1 MFRFSF
7 YNSFVHVHGDAH
19 TALHGLAKGG
29 GRAMT
34 TIETIAEKAGVSR
47 GTVDRVLHNR
57 GQVKPETAEKVRAVM
72 EEIEFEPNALG
83 RAFYLSRKKNK
94 IGVLVSFRE
103 PDFQKQVMQG
113 INSGVAYAKQH
124 GLETLIE
131 FAPPGDP
138 NSYLAALD
146 RLLDSGVQGLV
157 IRGIV
162 SEAVNARLRA
172 LSEERL
178 PIITYNQ
185 DIESSLRDCFVG
197 QDSYKSGACAAFLMQ
212 QISPQKG
219 CTLIVGVDRLHE
231 SSEERIRGFAGH
243 FLAAPGG
250 GMNVS
255 HIIYGKGDHDLV
267 YRLTRSKLAEL
278 PELTGVFVS
287 GAGLSGAAQA
297 VEDAGLSGT
306 VKIVGFDI
314 TDSNVAFMKKGTV
327 QFLID
332 QGPYLQGYQSMQLL
346 TDAIFQGRPVET
358 AYYDTGIQIK
368 NLYNC

>member
-1 MFRFSF
+1 M
-7 YNSFVHVHGDAH
+7 
-19 TALHGLAKGG
+19 
-29 GRAMT
+29 
-34 TIETIAEKAGVSR
+34 
-47 GTVDRVLHNR
+47 DRVLHNR

-72 EEIEFEPNALG
+72 EEMEFEPNALG

-212 QISPQKG
+212 QISPKQG
-219 CTLIVGVDRLHE
+219 CTLIVGVDRLHQ
-231 SSEERIRGFAGH
+231 SSEERIRGFTGH
-243 FLAAPGG
+243 FKSCTDS
-250 GMNVS
+250 GMDVS
-255 HIIYGKGDHDLV
+255 HVIYGGGDHDLV
-267 YRLTRSKLAEL
+267 YRLTRGKLTEL

-297 VEDAGLSGT
+297 VDDAGLSGR
-306 VKIVGFDI
+306 VKIVGFDV

-332 QGPYLQGYQSMQLL
+332 QGPYLQGYQSIQLL
-346 TDAIFQGRPVET
+346 TDAIFQDRPIET
-358 AYYDTGIQIK
+358 GYYDTGIQIK